1 MSKIISDLSVVR
13 LMDGRE
19 GTIMITHYADKDERE
34 PVAYLIE
41 LADTSDL
48 VTVRP
53 YEIIDVLWP

>member
-1 MSKIISDLSVVR
+1 
-13 LMDGRE
+13 
-19 GTIMITHYADKDERE
+19 MITHYADKDERE